1 MSGVFFRSSNL
12 LRTPWARG
20 AVVAVLAC
28 VASLCFA
35 VEARACSCM
44 SSYEAWQPCGAYLN
58 ADVIFAGTA
67 SEVGPMS
74 PVPGSD
80 GKSFTTN
87 GRVTRFAV
95 EAAFKG
101 VSGETVETAER
112 GTSCDYHFEPGKR
125 YFVYGSRSAQ
135 DGKVYVHSCSATKT
149 LERAAADLAY
159 ARGVTR
165 GEPTPSVVG
174 YVMRETRADAS
185 VYRSR
190 QPLEGVKVLI
200 EGGASPV
207 EVRTGADGTFRA
219 FNLAAGAYR
228 VRALTPPELRL
239 LHGKEPVEVRVAD
252 GRCRGAEFVVT
263 SLSTISGQVL
273 NSEGVAAAQMPVNLV
288 AVDENNRELPLA
300 EQVLEA
306 RTDGAGRY
314 KFDWVA
320 PGRYLVAVNSRNQPG
335 RYDPPFPRSY
345 YPGVRDAARATV
357 INVADGEHY
366 VNHEFRLPP
375 PLPESTIEGVVLLP
389 DGRPAAHAL
398 LTLEFTERE
407 WIETET
413 ADARGRFKLKV
424 YDGFK
429 YLVAGEVRWEE
440 GGVWRGRHSPP
451 VEIVTGAG
459 AVAPVKLIISE
470 DGFYRVRYAQRK
482 QRKP

>member
-1 MSGVFFRSSNL
+1 
-12 LRTPWARG
+12 LRRAPWAHR
-20 AVVAVLAC
+20 AALALLAS

-35 VEARACSCM
+35 AEARACGCVFNYEM
-44 SSYEAWQPCGAYLN
+44 SQPCSVYWSAE
-58 ADVIFAGTA
+58 VVFAGTA
-67 SEVGPMS
+67 SETGPMT

-87 GRVTRFAV
+87 GRITRFTV
-95 EAAFKG
+95 EAAFRG
-101 VSGETVETAER
+101 VSGATVEITEQ
-112 GTSCDYHFEPGKR
+112 GTSCDYNFKLGER
-125 YFVYGSRSAQ
+125 YFVYASRDAR
-135 DGKVYVHSCSATKT
+135 DGKVYVYSCSPTKT
-149 LERAAADLAY
+149 LDRAAADLAY

-165 GEPTPSVVG
+165 GEPTPSIVG

-185 VYRSR
+185 VYRGR
-190 QPLEGVKVLI
+190 QPLEGIKVLI
-200 EGGASPV
+200 EGGESPV
-207 EVRTGADGTFRA
+207 ELRTGADGTFRT
-219 FNLAAGAYR
+219 FNLAAGTYR

-239 LHGKEPVEVRVAD
+239 LHSRETVEVRVGD

-288 AVDENNRELPLA
+288 AVDENNRELPSA
-300 EQVLEA
+300 EQVVEA

-320 PGRYLVAVNSRNQPG
+320 PGRYLVAVNARNQPG

-345 YPGVRDAARATV
+345 YPGVRDAGRATV

-375 PLPESTIEGVVLLP
+375 PLKQSMIEGVVLLP

-398 LTLEFTERE
+398 LTLEFTQRE

-413 ADARGRFKLKV
+413 ADAHGRFKLKV

-429 YLVAGEVRWEE
+429 YLLAGEVRREE
-440 GGVWRGRHSPP
+440 GGVWRGIHSPP
-451 VEIVTGAG
+451 VEIDSGAP
-459 AVAPVKLIISE
+459 VAPLKLIISE
-470 DGFYRVRYAQRK
+470 EGFYRVRYAQRK